1 MLSDEIVA
9 DLHMLGMTP
18 QQVFRRLVPIFGQ
31 EEATRAIALHVM
43 RLRIVAA
50 IEEEQEDPIH
60 DVIEQTLQGDEA
72 PPTPANIT
80 LTPGKTPLEE
90 KCVICMEDTIE
101 QPVTLAC
108 GHSFC
113 YGCIKHWFSEKNTCP
128 TCRTCV
134 DQCPPAPKKRRREE
148 QTARPRRRRVVRRRL
163 TFRARPMC
171 RHCGQP
177 MRGHRRGVC
186 QTQTASV

>member
-1 MLSDEIVA
+1 MLVDDIVA
-9 DLHMLGMTP
+9 DMLILGMSP
-18 QQVFRRLVPIFGQ
+18 QQVFGRLVSIFGQ

-60 DVIEQTLQGDEA
+60 AVIEQTLQGDEA

-80 LTPGKTPLEE
+80 LTPGKTPLNE

-101 QPVTLAC
+101 RPVTLVC

-113 YGCIKHWFSEKNTCP
+113 YGCIGQWFSEKNTCP

-134 DQCPPAPKKRRREE
+134 DAEGIRPKKRPREE
-148 QTARPRRRRVVRRRL
+148 QTAPPRRRRVVRRRL
-163 TFRARPMC
+163 TIRARPMC